1 MSKRSKWKTGEEI
14 KDEEGIKDIELFKD
28 YIRKGV
34 QPYNKAG
41 RPISPSDILETVPKS
56 MKSRLKRYGSE
67 SNEDSIEYKME
78 HIERTFKPILR
89 EKKYLDNWTEFKL
102 PDDDS
107 EITSLFHKLR
117 DCLYLK
123 DDIKKFSGSPNLEND
138 KKKPAKALRQ
148 SRKDMLEVQ
157 RVAKELFK
165 KYPEFDT
172 IKEFRDLPEIME
184 AGGRHYQPSTRHK
197 WISKVAPK
205 RLTDPGI
212 RPKKK

>member
-1 MSKRSKWKTGEEI
+1 MSKRSKYKTGEEI
-14 KDEEGIKDIELFKD
+14 KDEEGIKDIELFND

-34 QPYNKAG
+34 QPYNKVG

-56 MKSRLKRYGSE
+56 KKSRVKRYGSE
-67 SNEDSIEYKME
+67 SNEDSIEYKIE
-78 HIERTFKPILR
+78 QIERTFKPILR
-89 EKKYLDNWTEFKL
+89 GERDLDNWTEFEL

-117 DCLYLK
+117 ECLYLK
-123 DDIKKFSGSPNLEND
+123 DDIKKFSGSPNLENA
-138 KKKPAKALRQ
+138 KKEPAKALRP

-165 KYPEFDT
+165 KHPEFDT
-172 IKEFRDLPEIME
+172 IKEFRNLSEIME
-184 AGGRHYQPSTRHK
+184 AGGRHYSESSRHK

-205 RLTDPGI
+205 HLKDPGI